1 MFCDFDQQEATT
13 STATS
18 SQGTTMVQAGVPIR
32 TNPAATN
39 GLNHRNNHHSSN
51 GTHRKESAEEE
62 AIVIIPI
69 NRAEM
74 DASNQQTEPQQ
85 VNTIIW

>member
-1 MFCDFDQQEATT
+1 
-13 STATS
+13 
-18 SQGTTMVQAGVPIR
+18 MVQAGVPIR
-32 TNPAATN
+32 TNPVATN
-39 GLNHRNNHHSSN
+39 GINHHHNHSN

-74 DASNQQTEPQQ
+74 DATNQQTEPQQ
-85 VNTIIW
+85 VKNKN